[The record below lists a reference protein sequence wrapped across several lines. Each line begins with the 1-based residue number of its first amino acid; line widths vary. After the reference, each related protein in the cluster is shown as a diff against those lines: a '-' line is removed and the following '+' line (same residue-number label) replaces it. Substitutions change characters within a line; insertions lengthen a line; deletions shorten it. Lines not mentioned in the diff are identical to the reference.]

1 MFTLLP
7 LNRVRSPLL
16 TISRLISF
24 MSYYNVLLHPIL
36 YISIDEFVQK
46 LLDFNKIFKST
57 YCNTQ
62 LNLSLIPRQ
71 PYNAFKKKKNHVS
84 RLKQYLMAN

>member
-1 MFTLLP
+1 MFYFTQ
-7 LNRVRSPLL
+7 VY
-16 TISRLISF
+16 IS
-24 MSYYNVLLHPIL
+24 
-36 YISIDEFVQK
+36 SIDEFVQK

-71 PYNAFKKKKNHVS
+71 PYNAFKKIKT
-84 RLKQYLMAN
+84 MFPA